1 MNKNSL
7 RLIVI
12 IIFFALTLLYRNQ
25 PFSAETENSPIIH
38 IDQTEH
44 TFPTALVGKTL
55 SHTFTVS
62 NQGKADLNIKDVTHS

>member
-12 IIFFALTLLYRNQ
+12 IIFFALTLLFRNQ
-25 PFSAETENSPIIH
+25 CYSAETENSPIIH
-38 IDQTEH
+38 IDQTEY
-44 TFPTALVGKTL
+44 TFPTVIVGKTL

-62 NQGKADLNIKDVTHS
+62 NQGTADLNIKEITHS